1 RDQTG
6 QYKPSPASSFSTSV
20 TQGAAS
26 MLMDA
31 LQASGWFMVLE
42 REGLQNLLTER
53 KIIRASQQKEGTP
66 ANILDEL
73 PPLQAANLVLE
84 GGIVGFD
91 SNVRTGGEGA
101 RYLGIGGS
109 REYRVDQVT
118 VSLRA
123 VDVRTG
129 QVLANVMTS
138 KTIYSVARS
147 AGVFKFIELKDLLE
161 LEAGYTY
168 NEPAQLCVLSA
179 IEAAVAHLIAQGVER
194 RLWQAADHG
203 SLWNSSLAK
212 YLAHFRVGR
221 RGSWKAGA
229 TGAGIFVAES
239 RRRDGGGRTSE
250 LSGEGLV
257 GVAVLVDG
265 ADLVVARLGHDR
277 MVERAVLA
285 DIGAAVGAGLH
296 QLGGVQ
302 VTALVGVGAVV
313 GAALVQFEAVEVAI
327 GAAAEAVVVAALI
340 GDQQVVAAIL

>member
-1 RDQTG
+1 MKQGSGMRTLLALAVAGALLQGCALREPHPAELEPEIPTLTPRASTYQDLINLPKPRGVVVAAVYGFRDQTG
-6 QYKPSPASSFSTSV
+6 QYKPSPSSFSTSV

-73 PPLQAANLVLE
+73 PPLQAANIVLE

-212 YLAHFRVGR
+212 YLAHYR
-221 RGSWKAGA
+221 
-229 TGAGIFVAES
+229 
-239 RRRDGGGRTSE
+239 
-250 LSGEGLV
+250 
-257 GVAVLVDG
+257 
-265 ADLVVARLGHDR
+265 
-277 MVERAVLA
+277 
-285 DIGAAVGAGLH
+285 
-296 QLGGVQ
+296 
-302 VTALVGVGAVV
+302 
-313 GAALVQFEAVEVAI
+313 
-327 GAAAEAVVVAALI
+327 
-340 GDQQVVAAIL
+340 

>member
-1 RDQTG
+1 MRTLLALAVAGALLQGCALREPHPAELEPEIPTLTPRASTYQDLINLPKPRGVVVAAVYGFRDQTG

-73 PPLQAANLVLE
+73 PPLQAANIVLE

-212 YLAHFRVGR
+212 YLAHYR
-221 RGSWKAGA
+221 
-229 TGAGIFVAES
+229 
-239 RRRDGGGRTSE
+239 
-250 LSGEGLV
+250 
-257 GVAVLVDG
+257 
-265 ADLVVARLGHDR
+265 
-277 MVERAVLA
+277 
-285 DIGAAVGAGLH
+285 
-296 QLGGVQ
+296 
-302 VTALVGVGAVV
+302 
-313 GAALVQFEAVEVAI
+313 
-327 GAAAEAVVVAALI
+327 
-340 GDQQVVAAIL
+340 